1 MSVESE
7 AIAAARQLEVDG
19 LQFFEEKAETT
30 PGRIIKELFKSL
42 AADEKKHIQWL
53 DDLAPGVSDAATANR
68 ELLGQLKEVFSSET
82 ASEGLKAATSDVE
95 ILDLAISLEQK
106 TADVYTDWATNQT
119 DDKVKALG
127 KVLAGQ
133 ELFHKQLLEN
143 TKQFLEKPGNWFM
156 QEERWNFEG
165 G

>member
-7 AIAAARQLEVDG
+7 AIAAARQLEVEG
-19 LQFFEEKAETT
+19 LTFFQEKAETT
-30 PGRIIKELFKSL
+30 PGKILKELFTSL

-53 DDLAPGVSDAATANR
+53 DEMAPGVADAATANR
-68 ELLGQLKEVFSSET
+68 DLLEQLKGVFSSEA
-82 ASEGLKAATSDVE
+82 ASEGLKEATSDVDV
-95 ILDLAISLEQK
+95 LDLAIALEQK
-106 TADVYTDWATNQT
+106 TADVYTDWATTQT
-119 DDKVKALG
+119 DEKITALG

-143 TKQFLEKPGNWFM
+143 TKQFLEKPGDWFM
-156 QEERWNFEG
+156 QEEKWNFEG